1 MLSGQNQTVE
11 IGSGS
16 GHTAGMNT
24 AEKIA
29 ISLPRNLAERARRA
43 VRQGRAPSVS
53 AYVASA
59 IEEKVKLDELA
70 VLLDEMLAESGGP
83 LTPTERRRADRE
95 LGMSA
100 KTRRT

>member
-1 MLSGQNQTVE
+1 
-11 IGSGS
+11 
-16 GHTAGMNT
+16 MNT
-24 AEKIA
+24 SEKIA

-70 VLLDEMLAESGGP
+70 VLLSEMLAESGGP
-83 LTPTERRRADRE
+83 LTPAECRRADRE

-100 KTRRT
+100 KARRT